1 MDDWGQSPD
10 GSANAIHATSA
21 WLQRTKD
28 HAPMTH
34 STDFRISGLPAE
46 PFQPYFAMTD
56 AELARHGVRRVV
68 ATEADLGLMPPC
80 RVSLR
85 DAEIGECSIL
95 LHYAHHTSPAS
106 PYRASGPIYVRE
118 GVTQTASFVNHVP
131 AQQRTR
137 LLSVRA
143 YDADGIMVDAEVAPG
158 DTLQALIAR
167 FFTRD
172 DVAFLHAHNARR
184 GCYSCRIDRV

>member
-1 MDDWGQSPD
+1 M
-10 GSANAIHATSA
+10 
-21 WLQRTKD
+21 
-28 HAPMTH
+28 
-34 STDFRISGLPAE
+34 DFRLSGLPAE
-46 PFQPYFAMTD
+46 PFQRYFAMSD
-56 AELARHGVRRVV
+56 AELQMHGARRVV
-68 ATEADLGLMPPC
+68 ATETDLTLMPPC

-85 DAEIGECSIL
+85 DAMVGETSIL
-95 LHYAHHTSPAS
+95 LHYPHHVSPAS
-106 PYRASGPIYVRE
+106 PYRASGPIFVRE
-118 GVTQTASFVNHVP
+118 GVTETARFVNHVP

-158 DTLQALIAR
+158 EELESLIGL
-167 FFTRD
+167 FFNRN